1 MRFFIQT
8 HPLPCDKSGRGMMSS
23 PTAPLFAKYEAD
35 FRCIEL
41 FNRTFYRRVS
51 SVRPMSPELRA
62 LIECVADKRPDA

>member
-35 FRCIEL
+35 F
-41 FNRTFYRRVS
+41 NRTFYRRVS